1 MYNNTHIIYVQ
12 IPGNYR
18 DAMNPKS
25 RLGAAIRD
33 ACEEL
38 NTLGGL
44 EQGVL
49 QEAEDLLKQVGFKG
63 SLFQTNT
70 SADADDESDSSSE

>member
-1 MYNNTHIIYVQ
+1 
-12 IPGNYR
+12 
-18 DAMNPKS
+18 MNPKS
-25 RLGAAIRD
+25 QLGAAIRD

-63 SLFQTNT
+63 SLFETKA
-70 SADADDESDSSSE
+70 SDAAEGESDSSVELE

>member
-1 MYNNTHIIYVQ
+1 
-12 IPGNYR
+12 
-18 DAMNPKS
+18 MNPKS
-25 RLGAAIRD
+25 QLGAAIRD

-44 EQGVL
+44 EQGIL

-63 SLFQTNT
+63 TLFEANQT
-70 SADADDESDSSSE
+70 SAAADNDSDSSSIDLE

>member
-1 MYNNTHIIYVQ
+1 
-12 IPGNYR
+12 
-18 DAMNPKS
+18 MNPKS
-25 RLGAAIRD
+25 QLGAAIRD

-63 SLFQTNT
+63 SLFETNQLST
-70 SADADDESDSSSE
+70 AADNDSDSSSSIDVE